1 MQLKH
6 NLVVLLLVTFICKL
20 VLIDTAKGVSF
31 KTKRTPSSAKV
42 HFDQGIR

>member
-6 NLVVLLLVTFICKL
+6 NLVLLLLVTFICKL
-20 VLIDTAKGVSF
+20 VFIDTAKGVSF
-31 KTKRTPSSAKV
+31 KTSRNPANAKV